1 MRDVQ
6 SEKDTREIP
15 LKHVGIKDLKYPIQ
29 VLDKKNKVQNTI
41 AKINMYVDLPKD
53 FRGTHMSR
61 FLEVFNKFHLKIDP
75 KNIKMI
81 LDDLKK
87 TLKAK
92 SAKIEIM
99 FPYFIKKKAP
109 VTKIE
114 SYMEYTCGFKAYD
127 GPEKCEFFIVVE
139 VPVQTL
145 CPCSKEISKYN
156 AHNQRAHVRIEVET
170 SDLVWFE
177 ELIEIAEKHSSV
189 PLFSLLKRPDEKFLT
204 EKAYE
209 NPKFVED
216 VARDIALELK
226 NNPKLKWFKVEVE
239 SYESIHN
246 HNAFACVDSYNM
258 EV

>member
-1 MRDVQ
+1 MKDVQ

-15 LKHVGIKDLKYPIQ
+15 LKHVGIKKLKYPVQ
-29 VLDKKNKVQNTI
+29 VLDRENKVQNTV
-41 AKINMYVDLPKD
+41 ADINMYVDLPKD

-75 KNIKMI
+75 KTIKKI
-81 LDDLKK
+81 LDDLKQ
-87 TLKAK
+87 TLKAQ

-99 FPYFIKKKAP
+99 FPYFLKKKAP

-114 SYMEYTCGFKAYD
+114 SYMEYLCGFSAYD
-127 GPEKCEFFIVVE
+127 GPQKCEFYTIVE
-139 VPVQTL
+139 VSVQTL

-156 AHNQRAHVRIEVET
+156 AHNQRANVRIEVET
-170 SDLVWFE
+170 SELVWFE
-177 ELIEIAEKHSSV
+177 ELIEIAEDSASV
-189 PLFSLLKRPDEKFLT
+189 PLFSLLKRPDEKFVT

-216 VARDIALELK
+216 VARDIAIRLK
-226 NNPKLKWFKVEVE
+226 DNPKINWFKVEVE

-246 HNAFACVDSYNM
+246 HNAFACVDSTIM